1 MRTKSGTFSALPP
14 DWAGSFS
21 RLRPEHHI
29 GSFRRQ
35 IKVLCVG
42 KTGDPGKRKRRP
54 AFVDL
59 LFFHGA
65 GYF

>member
-1 MRTKSGTFSALPP
+1 
-14 DWAGSFS
+14 
-21 RLRPEHHI
+21 
-29 GSFRRQ
+29 
-35 IKVLCVG
+35 VG